1 MAGMPKVIILLA
13 YIILCTIVGLLGRNK
28 TIGFWG
34 FFFLAAILTPVIGLT
49 ILIIAKDKDRGLLR
63 G

>member
-1 MAGMPKVIILLA
+1 MAGMPKEFVVLT

-34 FFFLAAILTPVIGLT
+34 FFFFSAVLTPVVGFGVLA
-49 ILIIAKDKDRGLLR
+49 IARDKSKGFL
-63 G
+63 